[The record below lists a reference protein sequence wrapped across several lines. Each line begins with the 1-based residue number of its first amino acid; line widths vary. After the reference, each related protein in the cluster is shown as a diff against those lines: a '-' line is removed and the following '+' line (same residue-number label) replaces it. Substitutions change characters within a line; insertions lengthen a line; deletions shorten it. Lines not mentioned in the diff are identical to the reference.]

1 LNCVTATVASLAAT
15 LTQFDAALGN
25 ALSADIRCASFIG
38 ADAGAARELASAAVV
53 DAAAR
58 ASRTDL
64 GRAGLADIG
73 YAIEPRIAG
82 AIVVAAGELASAA
95 VVDAAAIERA
105 AGLLGA
111 GLTDIG
117 DAK

>member
-1 LNCVTATVASLAAT
+1 VTATVASLAAT
-15 LTQFDAALGN
+15 LSEFGTGLGN
-25 ALSADIRCASFIG
+25 AFRANICGARFIG
-38 ADAGAARELASAAVV
+38 AGTRSAIDLAATTIIH
-53 DAAAR
+53 AAAQS
-58 ASRTDL
+58 SRTDL
-64 GRAGLADIG
+64 GRARLADIG

-82 AIVVAAGELASAA
+82 AIVVAAGELAAAA

-105 AGLLGA
+105 ASLFGA